1 MDDLYIG
8 KTLQDSKPLLY
19 SSRDL
24 VTHGVCVGMT
34 GSGKTGLCIGLLEEL
49 LLTDVPLFL
58 LDPKG
63 DVTNLLLVFPDLEPG
78 DFTPWVD
85 PESARRNGRSVEEE
99 AAVQAKLWREGLVK
113 WNVPLDTLRSLRE
126 KVAYRV
132 FTPGSRAA
140 EPVNLLGSFEPP
152 AGLSW
157 ERDEEALRGRG
168 AGTGH
173 RASDARGN
181 RRGPRPGPAP
191 HLARMRSRDAVARGE
206 ASRPRRIGRPLR
218 EPAFRAGRGDGPRSA
233 PAAAGAA
240 GARARRE

>member
-1 MDDLYIG
+1 M
-8 KTLQDSKPLLY
+8 
-19 SSRDL
+19 
-24 VTHGVCVGMT
+24 THGVCVGIT

-49 LLTDVPLFL
+49 LLADVPLFL

-99 AAVQAKLWREGLVK
+99 AAAQAKLWREGLVK

-157 ERDEEALRGRG
+157 ERDEEALRDEVRG
-168 AGTGH
+168 QVTGLLTLAGI
-173 RASDARGN
+173 AADPVQD
-181 RRGPRPGPAP
+181 PR
-191 HLARMRSRDAVARGE
+191 HILLARVLETWWREGKPLDLAGLVALSENPPFARVGVMDLE
-206 ASRPRRIGRPLR
+206 AFLPRQ
-218 EPAFRAGRGDGPRSA
+218 
-233 PAAAGAA
+233 
-240 GARARRE
+240 ARRELALALR